1 MKKNLYYFA
10 EYVEENVV
18 KDEKLLYEL
27 KLILPTEQEVWT
39 GLDFSEMSPSEVN
52 EMKLEYIEFLTRL
65 ENMLISDYRV
75 FDLYNF
81 DIIFKQN
88 FYIPHWQVSEPLA
101 SIGDPRWGQEIYELE
116 DKRKDF
122 FSNQKI
128 NFKRDKNIFYISWL
142 YTDEIVEVKLNHDNL
157 TAMIQYFIHDWLS
170 G

>member
-1 MKKNLYYFA
+1 MKKNSYYFA
-10 EYVEENVV
+10 EYVEENIV
-18 KDEKLLYEL
+18 KDGKLLYEL

-101 SIGDPRWGQEIYELE
+101 SRDDPRWVQEHYELE

-142 YTDEIVEVKLNHDNL
+142 YSDEIVEVKLNQDNL
-157 TAMIQYFIHDWLS
+157 TEMIQDFINDWHS

>member
-1 MKKNLYYFA
+1 MKKNSYYVAKYSQENLIKDKKTLY
-10 EYVEENVV
+10 
-18 KDEKLLYEL
+18 KL

-39 GLDFSEMSPSEVN
+39 GLDFSEISPNEVN
-52 EMKLEYIEFLTRL
+52 EIKSQYIEFLTEL
-65 ENMLISDYRV
+65 ENMLFSDYRV
-75 FDLYNF
+75 FDLYNL

-101 SIGDPRWGQEIYELE
+101 SRDDPRWVQEHYELK

-142 YTDEIVEVKLNHDNL
+142 YTDEIVEVKLNQDNL